1 MRDPADQLIEARNP
15 PVVPHAVA
23 RGHRKIVLTRHKA
36 RSSAVAVPH
45 PRTATPPRTQTTA
58 VVLVGWRLRF
68 RPSEQARAWQRGA
81 HGEQQT
87 ARLLDRLGRD
97 GYQVLHDLAIP
108 GSPAN
113 IDHLV
118 IGPSGL
124 VGIGSKQWTGQVH
137 QGSDGLLWHN
147 SYRLDRTLATI
158 RWQGQGHA
166 GREPAATAARRTRPV
181 RA

>member
-1 MRDPADQLIEARNP
+1 VTGVCPAQRL
-15 PVVPHAVA
+15 
-23 RGHRKIVLTRHKA
+23 L
-36 RSSAVAVPH
+36 H
-45 PRTATPPRTQTTA
+45 PRLLQEQ

-124 VGIGSKQWTGQVH
+124 FVIGSKQWTGQVH